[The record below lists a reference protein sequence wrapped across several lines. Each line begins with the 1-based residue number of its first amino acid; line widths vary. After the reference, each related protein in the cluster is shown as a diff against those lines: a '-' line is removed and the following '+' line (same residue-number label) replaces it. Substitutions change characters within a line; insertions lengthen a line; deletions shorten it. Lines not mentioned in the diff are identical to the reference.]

1 MTIDQTQALL
11 RQAID
16 FGCDYL
22 ATLDERPVFPAA
34 AALAALDSFDEPLP
48 DAPTPAADVLRQLH
62 ALGSPATSA
71 QAGGRYFGF
80 VNGGTLP
87 AALAARL
94 LADCWDQNAALQ
106 VMSPI
111 ASKLESICEG
121 WLLDLLDLPAGSAV
135 GLVSGTSVATLC
147 GLLAGRNALLA
158 RAGWDASQHGLFG
171 APKLRAIVG
180 AGGHVTVGKA
190 LAILGIGAEQIE
202 VAPSDSQGRM
212 DAAALPPLDERTLL
226 VLQAGN
232 VNSGA
237 FDPFTELC
245 QAARAAGAWTHVDG
259 AFGLWAR
266 ACQRTAHLGAGVELA
281 DSWSVDAHKTLNS
294 PYDCGLIICRERE
307 SLVSA
312 LQASDSYLQFGGE
325 RDGMLYTPEMSRRA
339 RGIELWA
346 ALKSLG
352 RAGVDG
358 LVAQLCQRSQQFA
371 DGLRGQGF
379 RMLNEVVF
387 NQTLVACE
395 SAVITARTLEALQAG
410 GECFCSGT
418 SWQGEPA
425 IRVSVCS
432 WATTADDV
440 RRSVAAFA
448 AARED
453 SVKPPRSPR
462 INGGKVSLSL
472 AHGGEDSHGNED

>member
-1 MTIDQTQALL
+1 MTNEHTQALL

-16 FGCDYL
+16 YGCEYL
-22 ATLDERPVFPAA
+22 SSLDERPVFPDA
-34 AALAALDSFDEPLP
+34 AALAALHGFDEPLP
-48 DAPTPAADVLRQLH
+48 QKPTPAGDVLRQLH
-62 ALGSPATSA
+62 ALGAPATTA

-94 LADCWDQNAALQ
+94 LADCWDQNTALQ
-106 VMSPI
+106 IMSPL
-111 ASKLESICEG
+111 AAKLESVCQG
-121 WLLDLLDLPAGSAV
+121 WLVELLNLPADSAV

-158 RAGWDASQHGLFG
+158 ASGWDVSQRGLFG
-171 APKLRAIVG
+171 APRLRAVVG
-180 AGGHVTVGKA
+180 AGGHVTVRKA

-202 VAPSDSQGRM
+202 LVPSDEQGRM
-212 DAAALPPLDERTLL
+212 DADALPTLDARTLL
-226 VLQAGN
+226 ILQAGN

-237 FDPFTELC
+237 FDPFARLC
-245 QAARAAGAWTHVDG
+245 QAAREARAWTHIDG

-266 ACQRTAHLGAGVELA
+266 ACDSTAHLTAGVELA

-294 PYDCGLIICRERE
+294 PYDCGLIICRDPVA
-307 SLVSA
+307 LASA
-312 LQASDSYLQFGGE
+312 LQASDAYIQLGDE

-352 RAGVDG
+352 RAGVDQ
-358 LVAQLCQRSQQFA
+358 LVTQLCERARQFA
-371 DGLRGQGF
+371 EGLRAQGF
-379 RMLNEVVF
+379 RILNDVVF

-395 SAVITARTLEALQAG
+395 TRAITSRTLDALQAG

-418 SWQGEPA
+418 TWHGEPA

-440 RRSVAAFA
+440 RRSVAAFVT
-448 AARED
+448 ARD
-453 SVKPPRSPR
+453 HTYRSPLGPPDR
-462 INGGKVSLSL
+462 SGGS
-472 AHGGEDSHGNED
+472 

>member
-1 MTIDQTQALL
+1 MTPDDTQALL
-11 RQAID
+11 RQAMD

-22 ATLDERPVFPAA
+22 AALDERPVFPDA
-34 AALAALDSFDEPLP
+34 AALSALDAFDEPLP
-48 DAPTPAADVLRQLH
+48 DAPTPPADVLRQLH

-106 VMSPI
+106 IMSPI
-111 ASKLESICEG
+111 ASKLEAVCES
-121 WLLDLLDLPAGSAV
+121 WLLDLLRLPAGGAV

-158 RAGWDASQHGLFG
+158 RAGWDATQRGLFG

-180 AGGHVTVGKA
+180 AGGHVTVRKA
-190 LAILGIGAEQIE
+190 LGILGIGAQQIII
-202 VAPSDSQGRM
+202 APSDSQGRM

-226 VLQAGN
+226 VVQAGN

-237 FDPFTELC
+237 FDPFAEIC
-245 QAARAAGAWTHVDG
+245 HFARTAGAWTHVDG

-266 ACQRTAHLGAGVELA
+266 ACQQKAHLAAGVELA

-294 PYDCGLIICRERE
+294 PYDCGLIICRERAA
-307 SLVSA
+307 LVSA
-312 LQASDSYLQFGGE
+312 LQASDAYIQPGE
-325 RDGMLYTPEMSRRA
+325 GRDGMLYTPEMSRRA

-352 RAGVDG
+352 RAGVDA
-358 LVAQLCQRSQQFA
+358 LVAQLCQRAAQFA
-371 DGLRGQGF
+371 DGLRAEGF
-379 RMLNEVVF
+379 LILSDVVF

-395 SAVITARTLEALQAG
+395 SADITRRTLAALQAG

-418 SWQGEPA
+418 KWQGEPA

-453 SVKPPRSPR
+453 SVYPPRSPR

-472 AHGGEDSHGNED
+472 AHGNEDSHGNED